1 MNVPRSIGS
10 GPRRFAVVG
19 SPIAHSLSPVLH
31 TAAYRALGIEDAQY
45 GRFDVPSGQLLAFLT
60 AGEGA
65 GLHGVSVTMPGKLE
79 AHDLATTRD
88 TTARML
94 GIANTLVRTP
104 SGDWR
109 AENHDVHGIVAALAD
124 HAASACRTVGVLG
137 SGATAI
143 SALAAASRLGA
154 SEVLLT
160 ARSPEKL
167 APLRRL
173 ARDLGMNSREVPF
186 SHSRE
191 LLAADAVIS
200 ALAIDGARRVA
211 EDWRLQGIDRVPPV
225 FLDAL
230 YDPWPAPLAAVVAG
244 HGGEVA
250 SGLEMLVHQ
259 ADMQLRSMLGVPRA
273 PLDAMREA
281 ARAAL
286 AQGETGPT
294 PS

>member
-1 MNVPRSIGS
+1 MSAPEH

-45 GRFDVPSGQLLAFLT
+45 GRFEVPSGQLQAFLST
-60 AGEGA
+60 EEGA
-65 GLHGVSVTMPGKLE
+65 RLQGLSVTMPGKVE
-79 AHDLATTRD
+79 AHDLASSRD

-104 SGDWR
+104 AGAWR
-109 AENHDVHGIVAALAD
+109 AENHDVHGIVAALGD
-124 HAASACRTVGVLG
+124 HSLSACRTVGVLG
-137 SGATAI
+137 SGATAV

-167 APLRRL
+167 APLRAL
-173 ARDLGMNSREVPF
+173 ARDLGMDSREVPF
-186 SHSRE
+186 SRSRE
-191 LLAADAVIS
+191 VLGADAAIS

-211 EDWRLQGIDRVPPV
+211 EDWRRQGVDSVPPV

-230 YDPWPAPLAAVVAG
+230 YDPWPAPLAAVVAE

-259 ADMQLRSMLGVPRA
+259 ADMQLRSMLGIPGA
-273 PLDAMREA
+273 PLEAMREA
-281 ARAAL
+281 ARNAL
-286 AQGETGPT
+286 AQQAGPAQ
-294 PS
+294 S

>member
-1 MNVPRSIGS
+1 MSGS
-10 GPRRFAVVG
+10 GHGPRLFAVVG

-31 TAAYRALGIEDAQY
+31 TAAYRALGIADAQY
-45 GRFDVPSGQLLAFLT
+45 GRFDVPSGQLRDFLT
-60 AGEGA
+60 TGEGA
-65 GLHGVSVTMPGKLE
+65 HLQGLSVTMPGKVE
-79 AHDLATTRD
+79 AHDLASSRD

-109 AENHDVHGIVAALAD
+109 AENHDVHGIVAALGD
-124 HAASACRTVGVLG
+124 HSLSTCRTVGVLG
-137 SGATAI
+137 SGATAV

-167 APLRRL
+167 VPLRTL
-173 ARDLGMNSREVPF
+173 ARDLGMGSREVPF
-186 SHSRE
+186 PRSRE
-191 LLAADAVIS
+191 LLGADAVIS

-211 EDWRLQGIDRVPPV
+211 EDWQRQGIGAVPPV

-259 ADMQLRSMLGVPRA
+259 ADMQLRSMLGISRA
-273 PLDAMREA
+273 PLEPMREA
-281 ARAAL
+281 ARSAL
-286 AQGETGPT
+286 AQGADPAQ
-294 PS
+294 S